1 MGNVLLHFVVGTLGA
16 LLVFLVATRLS
27 GVSRFSVPLG
37 VVFIGIVCSSL
48 AHFVSAWATPAV
60 ILAYAMVSAA
70 EVRRERAADQRSRRA
85 TDDPSTGA

>member
-1 MGNVLLHFVVGTLGA
+1 MGNALLHFVVGTSGA

-27 GVSRFSVPLG
+27 GVSRFSVPFG
-37 VVFIGIVCSSL
+37 VVFISIVCSSL

-70 EVRRERAADQRSRRA
+70 EARRERGADQRSGRP
-85 TDDPSTGA
+85 DDNPTTGA

>member
-16 LLVFLVATRLS
+16 LLVFLVTTRLS
-27 GVSRFSVPLG
+27 GVYRFSVPLG

-60 ILAYAMVSAA
+60 ILAYAMMSAA
-70 EVRRERAADQRSRRA
+70 EMRRERAGGQRSWRA
-85 TDDPSTGA
+85 DDNPK